1 MLFKNDTHWARDFI
15 AGFLLMHSFGP
26 VHETYTLFHLF
37 SGNNLPSIRTQ
48 CPVTIQTKT
57 NAEEQTS
64 DIASAGVTRPQ
75 KPT

>member
-1 MLFKNDTHWARDFI
+1 MEH
-15 AGFLLMHSFGP
+15 
-26 VHETYTLFHLF
+26 TLFPLF
-37 SGNNLPSIRTQ
+37 SANNLPSIRTQ

-75 KPT
+75 KPTEYLKSVVKVIDAKNLVMNKQP

>member
-1 MLFKNDTHWARDFI
+1 MKH
-15 AGFLLMHSFGP
+15 
-26 VHETYTLFHLF
+26 TLFPLF